1 MVKEMLSEYNTTI
14 ERLNSIKNQLDE
26 FVDESE
32 SGKILLSIRGIGVIN
47 VSALLAVIKLQR
59 QPL

>member
-1 MVKEMLSEYNTTI
+1 MLSEYNTTI